1 MTAAAELVKKLQIK
15 AGSRLC
21 LINVPRDIAEAIIAG
36 AEAKSVKLGVPCD
49 GVLAFAET
57 PADVDKFGP
66 QALAALPADGLL
78 WFAYRKG
85 AAAKAT
91 GLSRDAGWD
100 ALASA
105 DWRPVRSVAIDGVW
119 TGLRF
124 KPVELV
130 KSAKPDAWRT
140 RHG

>member
-1 MTAAAELVKKLQIK
+1 MTAAPELAKKLQIK
-15 AGSRLC
+15 AGSTLC
-21 LINVPRDIAEAIIAG
+21 PINVPRDIADAIIAG
-36 AEAKSVKLGVPCD
+36 VEAKSVKPGAPCD
-49 GVLAFAET
+49 GVIAFAET

-66 QALAALPADGLL
+66 QALAALQADGLL

-85 AAAKAT
+85 AAAKAS
-91 GLSRDAGWD
+91 GLSRDAGWG

-105 DWRPVRSVAIDGVW
+105 DWRPVRSVAIDEIW

-124 KPVELV
+124 KPVDLV
-130 KSAKPDAWRT
+130 KSATPDARRT